1 MISKMLRFILI
12 GDYNDVKYS
21 KKKFDHFNMVFFQT
35 TFKRGSSYSKSISWA
50 FSNYYTQLI

>member
-1 MISKMLRFILI
+1 MLRFILI

-21 KKKFDHFNMVFFQT
+21 KKKFDHFNMGFFQT

>member
-21 KKKFDHFNMVFFQT
+21 KKKFDHFNMVFFKQLSNAVAHILKA
-35 TFKRGSSYSKSISWA
+35 FRGLFPIIIH
-50 FSNYYTQLI
+50 N